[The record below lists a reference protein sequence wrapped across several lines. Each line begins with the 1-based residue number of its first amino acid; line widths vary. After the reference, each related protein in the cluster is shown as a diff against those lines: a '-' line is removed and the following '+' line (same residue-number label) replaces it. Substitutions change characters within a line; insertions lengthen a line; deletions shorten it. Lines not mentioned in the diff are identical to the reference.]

1 MLYQPWLGWCHRFPR
16 FGAVPYSLTLNDK
29 MRNYLI
35 GAYEMRWNITQFREY
50 FGRKLPQAQRLE
62 VEAQVLEIY
71 PQIFDGRYDHVPA
84 VKTHD

>member
-1 MLYQPWLGWCHRFPR
+1 MG
-16 FGAVPYSLTLNDK
+16 
-29 MRNYLI
+29 
-35 GAYEMRWNITQFREY
+35 WNISQFREY

-62 VEAQVLEIY
+62 VEMQVLEIY